1 MYYATFISKY
11 LVSEILGCST
21 CFYHIIFRL
30 MAKFSVVLCLRNTHE
45 HLKILQRLFMF
56 SKYCM
61 LRNTMRAT
69 K

>member
-1 MYYATFISKY
+1 
-11 LVSEILGCST
+11 
-21 CFYHIIFRL
+21 

-45 HLKILQRLFMF
+45 HLTILQRLFMF

-61 LRNTMRAT
+61 LHNTMRAT